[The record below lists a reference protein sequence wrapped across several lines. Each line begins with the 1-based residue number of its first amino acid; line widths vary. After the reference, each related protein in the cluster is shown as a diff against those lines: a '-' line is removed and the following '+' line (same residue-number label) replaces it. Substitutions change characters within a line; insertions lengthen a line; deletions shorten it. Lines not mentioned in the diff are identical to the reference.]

1 VKPIEVILLDKRE
14 LFRAGLAK
22 VLRSS
27 PQISVIGECSTPAEC
42 FQLAT
47 QLRPDVIIMDTEK
60 AKCDFVKV
68 IRRIGELLPEINIVM
83 LTHSEEDE
91 ILFAALKA
99 GARGYVSKD
108 IGVEDL
114 FAAIARASTGDVII
128 TPPMAAR
135 LLNEEFIPAT
145 KGVNRELRES
155 ETNLS
160 QREAEV
166 LRLVAKGK
174 TNKEIAATLFI
185 TANTV
190 KVHLSRILEKLHV
203 RNRQQA
209 VALAMEK
216 GIVSGGI
223 KESIN
228 QD

>member
-1 VKPIEVILLDKRE
+1 
-14 LFRAGLAK
+14 
-22 VLRSS
+22 
-27 PQISVIGECSTPAEC
+27 
-42 FQLAT
+42 
-47 QLRPDVIIMDTEK
+47 
-60 AKCDFVKV
+60 
-68 IRRIGELLPEINIVM
+68 
-83 LTHSEEDE
+83 
-91 ILFAALKA
+91 
-99 GARGYVSKD
+99 
-108 IGVEDL
+108 
-114 FAAIARASTGDVII
+114 
-128 TPPMAAR
+128 
-135 LLNEEFIPAT
+135 
-145 KGVNRELRES
+145 VNRELRES